1 MIRQFFIGVLGVL
14 AVGAGPVLGQE
25 DGVKPPP
32 CDVPEQFRYLTD
44 DLPLMRQAVKRTGA
58 LKVVVVGSAST
69 LGVGADSAYP
79 ARLERDLVRHLP
91 GTRVSVEVKAKGGT
105 TAEQMLKILKADV
118 IPAKPGLV
126 IWQTGTVDANRSV
139 NAETFADTLVNGIEL
154 LHHASIDVI
163 LMDMQYSPFTASML
177 NLELYRKIMIWV
189 AQRRDVFLF
198 RRYDLMHYWS
208 ENQIFDLGV
217 TDRAEQKRIAERIH
231 GCIGEMLAEAVLSQ
245 KDIAREPTK

>member
-1 MIRQFFIGVLGVL
+1 MIRRFFIGVLGVL
-14 AVGAGPVLGQE
+14 AVGAGPTLAQG
-25 DGVKPPP
+25 DGAKPPVCEGP
-32 CDVPEQFRYLTD
+32 DQFRYLTD
-44 DLPLMRQAVKRTGA
+44 DLPLMRQAIKRTGE
-58 LKVVVVGSAST
+58 LRVIVVGSASS
-69 LGVGADSAYP
+69 LGVSAESAYP
-79 ARLERDLVRHLP
+79 ARFQQGLARRMP
-91 GTRVSVEVKAKGGT
+91 GIRVSLEVKAKGGA
-105 TAEQMLKILKADV
+105 TAEEMVKALKTEA
-118 IPAKPGLV
+118 IPAKPALV

-139 NAETFADTLVNGIEL
+139 NAETFADTLVNGIEA
-154 LHHASIDVI
+154 LHKASIDVI

-217 TDRAEQKRIAERIH
+217 TDRTEQRHIAERIH
-231 GCIGEMLAEAVLSQ
+231 GCIGDMLAEAVLSY

>member
-25 DGVKPPP
+25 TDAKPPS
-32 CDVPEQFRYLTD
+32 CDVPDQFRYVTD
-44 DLPLMRQAVKRTGA
+44 DLPLMRQAIKRTGA
-58 LKVVVVGSAST
+58 LKVIVVGSAST
-69 LGVGADSAYP
+69 LGVSPDSAYP
-79 ARLERDLVRHLP
+79 ARLAQDLVRRLP
-91 GTRVSVEVKAKGGT
+91 GTRVSVEVKAKVGY
-105 TAEQMLKILKADV
+105 TAEEMVKTLKAEV

-139 NAETFADTLVNGIEL
+139 NAETFADTLVAGIEA
-154 LHHASIDVI
+154 LHRASIDVI

-217 TDRAEQKRIAERIH
+217 TDRAEQRQIAERIH
-231 GCIGEMLAEAVLSQ
+231 GCIGDMLAEAVLSH